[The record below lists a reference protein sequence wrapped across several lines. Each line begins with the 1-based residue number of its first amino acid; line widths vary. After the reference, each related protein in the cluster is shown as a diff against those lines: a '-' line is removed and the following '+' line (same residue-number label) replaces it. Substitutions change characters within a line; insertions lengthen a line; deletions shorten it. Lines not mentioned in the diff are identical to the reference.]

1 MSVNEIILVG
11 EHFYVSWGYLIAF
24 LATFIETSPLG
35 FTIPGGLLVA
45 LGGFYSQTQQ
55 ISFYG
60 IIIFA
65 FLGMLATFVMAYIL
79 GLKTGQA
86 LVKKFHQEKNARRA
100 KALLTNHGPVILTTS
115 LLANMTRFWVAYV
128 AGIQRYPFF
137 KFLFYASA
145 ASLTWSSLLT
155 IIGALAGQQRAS
167 LETGLARVGILA
179 WGLLVIA
186 LFVIY
191 KKSKEEY
198 ETFKE
203 GEEAK

>member
-1 MSVNEIILVG
+1 MSVNEIILIG
-11 EHFYVSWGYLIAF
+11 EHFYTSWGYLIVF
-24 LATFIETSPLG
+24 LGTFIETSPLG

-55 ISFYG
+55 VSFYG
-60 IIIFA
+60 ILIFS
-65 FLGMLATFVMAYIL
+65 FLGMLLTFVLAYFL
-79 GLKTGQA
+79 GLKTGQS
-86 LVKKFHQEKNARRA
+86 LVKKLHQEKNARRA
-100 KALLTNHGPVILTTS
+100 KSLLTNHGPVILTTS

-137 KFLFYASA
+137 KFLFYAGA
-145 ASLTWSSLLT
+145 ASLTWTSLLA
-155 IIGALAGQQRAS
+155 IIGALAGQKRAS

-179 WGLLVIA
+179 WGLLIVA

-191 KKSKEEY
+191 KKTRGEY

-203 GEEAK
+203 GEVVE

>member
-11 EHFYVSWGYLIAF
+11 EHFYVSFGYLIVF
-24 LATFIETSPLG
+24 LGTFIETSPLG

-45 LGGFYSQTQQ
+45 LGAFYAQTGQ
-55 ISFYG
+55 ISLYG
-60 IIIFA
+60 ILFFS
-65 FLGMLATFVMAYIL
+65 FLGMLLTFVLAYIL
-79 GLKTGQA
+79 GHKTGKA
-86 LVKKFHQEKNARRA
+86 LIKKLHQEKNAERA
-100 KALLTNHGPVILTTS
+100 KNLLTKNGPVILTTS

-145 ASLTWSSLLT
+145 ASLTWSSLLVVV
-155 IIGALAGQQRAS
+155 GALAGQQRAS

-179 WGLLVIA
+179 WGLLIVA

-198 ETFKE
+198 TTFKE
-203 GEEAK
+203 DEVEK